1 MAVMTMKVALF
12 SFAGDALGIS
22 KVVKFAMVH
31 RISVVN
37 ASMLVSERST
47 MTLNFSFVRLLTV
60 SLLALLYFSLLII
73 PNLHRKEWGSSQIF
87 YSIKS
92 GSNDCSSNDRNTIYS
107 IYILSFSCPYSVCMQ
122 PQIYLFSFLF
132 L

>member
-12 SFAGDALGIS
+12 SIAGDALGIS

-47 MTLNFSFVRLLTV
+47 MVLIFSFVRLLTT
-60 SLLALLYFSLLII
+60 SLFTLMYFSLLIMPNLYGMRMRII
-73 PNLHRKEWGSSQIF
+73 PN
-87 YSIKS
+87 
-92 GSNDCSSNDRNTIYS
+92 
-107 IYILSFSCPYSVCMQ
+107 IL
-122 PQIYLFSFLF
+122 
-132 L
+132 